1 LGSLSCQLACSNQ
14 LQCRIKHDSETATY
28 YFDKFSVFKKK
39 KVGTFRPNFW
49 LLYVTTC
56 HILECV
62 LSFTCDETKYFFFFA
77 ILFIGSYGHCGIANN
92 LMLGRDRWRILI
104 LLRKFFFDF
113 NAFKFDLWFYDWIWG
128 HSTAS
133 NQLQL

>member
-1 LGSLSCQLACSNQ
+1 MGSLSCQLACSNQ
-14 LQCRIKHDSETATY
+14 LQCRIKHDSETVTY
-28 YFDKFSVFKKK
+28 CFDKFSVFKKK

-77 ILFIGSYGHCGIANN
+77 ILF
-92 LMLGRDRWRILI
+92 
-104 LLRKFFFDF
+104 LLVRMATVVLRTIWCWGETDGEFWFRYESFSFFDF
-113 NAFKFDLWFYDWIWG
+113 NAFKFDLWFYDWIFG
-128 HSTAS
+128 AQHSF
-133 NQLQL
+133 